1 MKRAI
6 KQAANVAVLSIQ
18 LYHEMALSALTL
30 LPSRD

>member
-6 KQAANVAVLSIQ
+6 KKAANVAVLSVQ
-18 LYHEMALSALTL
+18 LYREMAVSALTL